1 MESIRRASR
10 FVLPPTDEIDL
21 DKFIIGAW
29 CLVIAII
36 LFIVEIVEGF
46 AWYSTTI
53 AIVLTLV
60 GLWGISRRKQIV

>member
-10 FVLPPTDEIDL
+10 FVLSPTDEIDL

-46 AWYSTTI
+46 AWYSTAI

>member
-1 MESIRRASR
+1 MIRRASR
-10 FVLPPTDEIDL
+10 FGLPPTDEIDL

-46 AWYSTTI
+46 AWYSTVV

>member
-1 MESIRRASR
+1 MIRRASR

-46 AWYSTTI
+46 AWYSTVV

>member
-1 MESIRRASR
+1 M
-10 FVLPPTDEIDL
+10 LPPTDEIDL

-46 AWYSTTI
+46 AWYSTVV

-60 GLWGISRRKQIV
+60 GIWGISRRKQIV

>member
-1 MESIRRASR
+1 MIRRASR

-46 AWYSTTI
+46 AWYSTVV

-60 GLWGISRRKQIV
+60 GIWGISRRKQIV